1 MPGEIAKTQLEGPV
15 LLGTAKTPAR
25 GNVKMKAKANNNKK
39 SLSTNKQN
47 LTVSTT
53 NLTVMTDHLKSRKFT
68 QPKPRRRQETGE
80 ESLELKSVLL

>member
-1 MPGEIAKTQLEGPV
+1 
-15 LLGTAKTPAR
+15 
-25 GNVKMKAKANNNKK
+25 MKARANNNKK

-53 NLTVMTDHLKSRKFT
+53 NLTVTFGHLKSIKFT

-80 ESLELKSVLL
+80 KSLELKSVLL

>member
-1 MPGEIAKTQLEGPV
+1 
-15 LLGTAKTPAR
+15 
-25 GNVKMKAKANNNKK
+25 MKAKANNNNEK

-47 LTVSTT
+47 MTISIT
-53 NLTVMTDHLKSRKFT
+53 NLTVMFDHLKSSKFT